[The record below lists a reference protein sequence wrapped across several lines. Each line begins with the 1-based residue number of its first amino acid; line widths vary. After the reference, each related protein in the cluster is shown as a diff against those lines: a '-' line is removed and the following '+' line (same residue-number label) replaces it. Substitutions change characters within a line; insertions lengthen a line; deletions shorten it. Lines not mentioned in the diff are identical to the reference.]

1 MHRHKK
7 DTPQK
12 MFERLLESVSKL
24 IGESFLYKASPEI
37 LEARNNKVYKDKK
50 IWFNQRNKINL
61 QKLTLKKYRSMN

>member
-24 IGESFLYKASPEI
+24 IGESFLYKASPGI